1 MSGSRSQLRGVC
13 DLQLH
18 QIKVSMP
25 LRQEQ
30 RKQADSAAFSAGWEI
45 RKTGPN
51 CPL

>member
-1 MSGSRSQLRGVC
+1 MSGAPNVLRGVC

-30 RKQADSAAFSAGWEI
+30 RKQADSAALSARWEI